1 MAVSRESVIDAIV
14 DRLVQRPQYEASVET
29 EQEDPANDVKHTEVL
44 EAIRSSNDS
53 LVPALLR
60 DSK

>member
-1 MAVSRESVIDAIV
+1 MTVSRENVIDAIV
-14 DRLVQRPQYEASVET
+14 DRLVQRPQYETSVET
-29 EQEDPANDVKHTEVL
+29 EQGDPTNDVKHTEVL